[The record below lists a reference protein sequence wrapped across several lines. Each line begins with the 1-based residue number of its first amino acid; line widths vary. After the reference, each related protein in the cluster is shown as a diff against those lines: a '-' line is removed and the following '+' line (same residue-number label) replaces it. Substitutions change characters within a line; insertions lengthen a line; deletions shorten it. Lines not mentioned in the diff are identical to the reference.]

1 MVSEVMR
8 LKKVIDFSYK
18 NNMVDDTIII
28 EDDVEVY
35 RIIFYLLS
43 IISP

>member
-8 LKKVIDFSYK
+8 LKNVIDFSYK